1 MLTPVHA
8 NQPIT
13 SALSK
18 DILTSWSGDS
28 DLKRKQQASEQA
40 EDVAGASGMAGT
52 LGSALHSTLQRN
64 QHCLHSCCFACQLQH
79 FGALPGVSTRTLN
92 QLLMAEVKTLQ

>member
-1 MLTPVHA
+1 MQAGKLHELLGEDAHRVLTPVHA

-13 SALSK
+13 NALSK
-18 DILTSWSGDS
+18 NVLTPWSGDS

-40 EDVAGASGMAGT
+40 EDAAGASGMAGT

-64 QHCLHSCCFACQLQH
+64 QHCLHV
-79 FGALPGVSTRTLN
+79 VSRVNCSTLV
-92 QLLMAEVKTLQ
+92 LC